1 MSLHRPVVLVF
12 SADLA
17 SKILLGLT
25 WLLLIRYLPAE
36 EFALL
41 TLATSVATVASQM
54 LGSSVNRIYI
64 LDNSVAANGSP
75 GPLVLFQASA
85 LLLLGIAGL
94 PFAAELPG
102 IAYLLTVFLALGML
116 LSDFGKTMYQRQL
129 KFSAFS
135 FIELARSV
143 LVSAALIV
151 LLVQSGAG
159 VRTWQVIAVQ
169 ATALCLLSLF
179 VISHHHG
186 LREALSLRRGTH
198 LLQPVFGNGYGYLFG
213 YFFVLAFFSQA
224 DIFMIKVLS
233 DQETLASFG
242 SAARY
247 YQLLSLALGAVH
259 AVFLPTMQRLETREA
274 VGAFFDRHFR
284 MLLVFAPVVAGCAMA
299 APWVLP
305 WIDLGRYPAAVPTF
319 QILCLS
325 VIISFAFSPHV
336 NLVFTR
342 RRFRFLLI
350 LIVLALVINIG
361 LGVMLIPSYGGPGAA
376 MATLLSAAC
385 VNLPIYILSRK
396 LRQPS
401 AASVVAAA
409 NNNRGRGRPGS

>member
-1 MSLHRPVVLVF
+1 MSLHRPVILVF

-25 WLLLIRYLPAE
+25 WLLLIRYLQPE

-54 LGSSVNRIYI
+54 LGSSINRIYI
-64 LDNSVAANGSP
+64 LGSSEPGNGGP
-75 GPLVLFQASA
+75 GPLVMFQAGA

-94 PFAAELPG
+94 PFSGALQGA
-102 IAYLLTVFLALGML
+102 AYLLTVLLALGML
-116 LSDFGKTMYQRQL
+116 LSDFGKTMYQKQL

-135 FIELARSV
+135 FIELARSAI
-143 LVSAALIV
+143 VSAGLIV
-151 LLVQSGAG
+151 LLMQFGAG

-169 ATALCLLSLF
+169 AAALGLLSLI
-179 VISHHHG
+179 VISRHLD
-186 LREALSLRRGTH
+186 LRETMDLRCGIH
-198 LLQPVFGNGYGYLFG
+198 LLRPVFGNGHGYLFA
-213 YFFVLAFFSQA
+213 YFFALAFFSQV
-224 DIFMIKVLS
+224 DIFLIKVLS

-259 AVFLPTMQRLETREA
+259 AVFLPTMQQLDTREA
-274 VGAFFDRHFR
+274 LDEFFGRHFR
-284 MLLVFAPVVAGCAMA
+284 MLLVFAPVVGACALA

-305 WIDLGRYPAAVPTF
+305 WIDLGRYPDAVPTF

-336 NLVFTR
+336 NLVFTH
-342 RRFRFLLI
+342 RRFRFLLL
-350 LIVLALVINIG
+350 LIVVALAVNIG
-361 LGVMLIPSYGGPGAA
+361 LSLMLIPEYGGQGAA
-376 MATLLSAAC
+376 VATLIASAC
-385 VNLPIYILSRK
+385 VTVPIYILSRR
-396 LRQPS
+396 LRQPP
-401 AASVVAAA
+401 AGIAEA
-409 NNNRGRGRPGS
+409 GSNSHGL

>member
-1 MSLHRPVVLVF
+1 MSLHRPVILVF

-25 WLLLIRYLPAE
+25 WLLLIRYLPPE

-54 LGSSVNRIYI
+54 LGSSINRIYI
-64 LDNSVAANGSP
+64 LDHTAAVDRGP
-75 GPLVLFQASA
+75 GLLLLFQAGA

-94 PFAAELPG
+94 PFSAALPG
-102 IAYLLTVFLALGML
+102 IAYLLTVLLALGML
-116 LSDFGKTMYQRQL
+116 FSDFGKTMYQKQL

-135 FIELARSV
+135 FIELARSA

-159 VRTWQVIAVQ
+159 VRTWQVLAVQ
-169 ATALCLLSLF
+169 AVALWLLSLI
-179 VISHHHG
+179 VISRHLD
-186 LREALSLRRGTH
+186 LRDALDLRHRRS
-198 LLQPVFGNGYGYLFG
+198 LLQPVFGNGHGYLFG

-224 DIFMIKVLS
+224 DIFMIKLMS

-259 AVFLPTMQRLETREA
+259 AVFLPTMQQLETRQA
-274 VGAFFDRHFR
+274 LDDFFGRHFR
-284 MLLVFAPVVAGCAMA
+284 MLLVFAPIVGGCALA
-299 APWVLP
+299 APWILP

-336 NLVFTR
+336 NLVFAR

-350 LIVLALVINIG
+350 LIVFALAINIG
-361 LGVMLIPSYGGPGAA
+361 LGVMLIPSYGGQGAA
-376 MATLLSAAC
+376 MATLIASAC
-385 VNLPIYILSRK
+385 VTVPIYILSRQ
-396 LRQPS
+396 LRQP
-401 AASVVAAA
+401 AAAGMVVAEGSS
-409 NNNRGRGRPGS
+409 RDRPGS